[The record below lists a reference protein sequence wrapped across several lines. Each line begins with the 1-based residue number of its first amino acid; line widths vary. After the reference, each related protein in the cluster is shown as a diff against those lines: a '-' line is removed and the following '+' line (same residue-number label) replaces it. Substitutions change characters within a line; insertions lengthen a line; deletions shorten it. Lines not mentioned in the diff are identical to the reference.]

1 MVKQSK
7 GKTIRLCNVNLSGGE
22 AIETKRFPFWAFEK
36 PPPADRLGEDEKI
49 PKIDRTH
56 KKGFISAEIIPFKI

>member
-1 MVKQSK
+1 MNP
-7 GKTIRLCNVNLSGGE
+7 CGGE
-22 AIETKRFPFWAFEK
+22 AIETKRFPFWAFEM

-56 KKGFISAEIIPFKI
+56 KKGVHIRSNHSFLNFN